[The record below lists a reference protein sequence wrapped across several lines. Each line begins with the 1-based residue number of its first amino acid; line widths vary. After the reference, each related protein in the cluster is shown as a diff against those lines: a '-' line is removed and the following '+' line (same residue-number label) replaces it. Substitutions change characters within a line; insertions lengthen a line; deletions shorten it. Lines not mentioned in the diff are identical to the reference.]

1 MRKKFIALIAA
12 TALAAGPAAAQARSA
27 APLSLSATARAGASS
42 EDANGIR
49 GGIILPTLAI
59 LAILGLLAAT
69 GTFPFDDGPSSP

>member
-1 MRKKFIALIAA
+1 MRKKLVALLAA

-27 APLSLSATARAGASS
+27 APLSLGGTVRAGAPT

-69 GTFPFDDGPSSP
+69 GTFPFSDDPSSP